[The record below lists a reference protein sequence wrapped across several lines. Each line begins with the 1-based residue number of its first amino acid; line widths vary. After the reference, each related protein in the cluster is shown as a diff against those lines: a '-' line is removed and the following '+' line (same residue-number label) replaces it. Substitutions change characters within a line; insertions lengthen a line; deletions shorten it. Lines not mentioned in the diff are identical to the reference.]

1 VRNTLPITIKTKW
14 WITMISVKTSLAFV
28 IAFALAVLAYLIS
41 SAAFAANLTHLLPS
55 IFIIVTVVCFM
66 VVSSVQ
72 SSARPNSQSVASE
85 LSSSLANNT
94 VEPAPADA
102 DETSTLYVG
111 NLAYK
116 ANEQIVQ
123 EYFEKVAVVKSVRL
137 VKDKR
142 TGRRKGFGFIEINS
156 GDETAFIEKLNESE
170 LMERNIIVRPANEK
184 QH

>member
-1 VRNTLPITIKTKW
+1 
-14 WITMISVKTSLAFV
+14 MISVKISLAFV
-28 IAFALAVLAYLIS
+28 IAFALAVLAYFIS
-41 SAAFAANLTHLLPS
+41 SAAFAADLTHLLPS
-55 IFIIVTVVCFM
+55 IFVIVTVVCFM
-66 VVSSVQ
+66 VVSSIQ
-72 SSARPNSQSVASE
+72 SSAARNLQSVASKS
-85 LSSSLANNT
+85 LSSQANNSVKHSLDDT
-94 VEPAPADA
+94 

-123 EYFEKVAVVKSVRL
+123 EYFEKVGVVKSVRL

-156 GDETAFIEKLNESE
+156 DDETAFIEKLNESE